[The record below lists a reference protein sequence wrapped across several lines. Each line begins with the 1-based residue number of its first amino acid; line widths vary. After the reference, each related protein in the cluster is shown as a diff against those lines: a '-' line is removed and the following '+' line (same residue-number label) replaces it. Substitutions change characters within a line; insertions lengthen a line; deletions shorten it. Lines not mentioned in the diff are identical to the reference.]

1 MRQDFFQY
9 NPQFKLF
16 VSGNHKPKLRS
27 VNKAVSRRIKL
38 LPFIFTIPDNKKILN
53 LAQKLVAEE
62 GAGILAWMIAGCL
75 DYQENGLVSPEVVT
89 KATGEY
95 LAKEDVLQ
103 TWFNECCAKN
113 PRETIKSSILYSNW
127 KRWEEERNE
136 FVGSNKDF
144 TRQMKDLGFTTM
156 LKEDGTNWKG
166 LAFVV

>member
-103 TWFNECCAKN
+103 GKQSSQVFSIAIGKGGQRNGMSLLA
-113 PRETIKSSILYSNW
+113 RIKTL
-127 KRWEEERNE
+127 
-136 FVGSNKDF
+136 
-144 TRQMKDLGFTTM
+144 LGR
-156 LKEDGTNWKG
+156 
-166 LAFVV
+166 